1 MLKRNSFRIRQVL
14 LAAVLL
20 PACAFSTDWR
30 VGPGR
35 ALTLPSQ
42 AAALAKD
49 GDTVTIEAGS
59 YVDCAFWTQNDLL
72 IRGEGGYA
80 VLRDKC
86 CGGKAIWVIQGRNT
100 TVRHIEFTGAAVPD
114 RNGAGI
120 RQEGPDLLVQ
130 HCYFHDN
137 ENGILTGANKESSI
151 RVEHTHFDNNG
162 HGDGYSHNMY
172 IGHVGSFEISSSWTH
187 RARVGHNIKSRAD
200 SNRILYNRI
209 SNEDDGTASRDI
221 DLPNGGYALIM
232 GNVLQ
237 HGPRTQN
244 SNTCGYGMEGLSN
257 ASKTLLLVNN
267 TFVSQRGAGAFV
279 QMPGTG
285 VDSLV
290 MINNLF
296 AGTGSLLSGTASL
309 VDTQANLLLRDP
321 AAAAFADAAG
331 WDYRPTLMSPTV
343 DAGIDSEELRPL
355 LQYKHPADSEPRIP
369 HGAPDI
375 GAFEFTPSTGCETA
389 PMPPAAVVESG
400 PVLYQ
405 NHPNPCASSTLLAFR
420 LTEAGGVII
429 RVCDALGRDQLP
441 PVRRTFHSAGQHGI
455 RLDTSPLRCG
465 IYFCILESAGLIAAR
480 TLTVLR

>member
-1 MLKRNSFRIRQVL
+1 MISSPLRL
-14 LAAVLL
+14 LLLVAVLA
-20 PACAFSTDWR
+20 PACALSTDWR

-100 TVRHIEFTGAAVPD
+100 TVRYVEFTGAAVPD
-114 RNGAGI
+114 KNGAGI

-137 ENGILTGANKESSI
+137 ENGILTGANKDSRI
-151 RVEHTHFDNNG
+151 RVEHSHFDSNG

-172 IGHVGSFEISSSWTH
+172 IGHVGSFEISSSWMH
-187 RARVGHNIKSRAD
+187 RARTGHNIKSRAD

-221 DLPNGGYALIM
+221 DLPNGGYALVM

-257 ASKTLLLVNN
+257 PSKVLLLVNN
-267 TFVSQRGAGAFV
+267 TFVSQRSAGAFV
-279 QMPGTG
+279 QMPNPGADT
-285 VDSLV
+285 LV
-290 MINNLF
+290 MMNNLF
-296 AGTGSLLSGTASL
+296 VGAGSVLAGTASL
-309 VDTQANLLLRDP
+309 ADTQANLLLRDP
-321 AAAAFADAAG
+321 AAAAFAGAAV
-331 WDYRPTLMSPTV
+331 WDYRPTASSPFV
-343 DAGIDSEELRPL
+343 DAGIGSEYPRPS
-355 LQYKHPADSEPRIP
+355 LQYKHPADSETRIP

-375 GAFEFTPSTGCETA
+375 GAFEYA
-389 PMPPAAVVESG
+389 PGAGFEAEQRPGEWPAVQCFC
-400 PVLYQ
+400 Y
-405 NHPNPCASSTLLAFR
+405 PNPCAAYVDVLLFLPRGGGAKLEIFTMSGEAALRVAEGEFPPGGSSFRIPAADLPKGAYLLRVSTPESTLTR
-420 LTEAGGVII
+420 LLSVK
-429 RVCDALGRDQLP
+429 
-441 PVRRTFHSAGQHGI
+441 
-455 RLDTSPLRCG
+455 
-465 IYFCILESAGLIAAR
+465 
-480 TLTVLR
+480 